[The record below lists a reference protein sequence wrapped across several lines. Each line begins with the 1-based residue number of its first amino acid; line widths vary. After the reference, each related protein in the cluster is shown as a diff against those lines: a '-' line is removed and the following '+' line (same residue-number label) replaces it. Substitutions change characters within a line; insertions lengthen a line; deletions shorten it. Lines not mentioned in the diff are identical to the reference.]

1 MILSVFVSSLTRGLY
16 RTWLL
21 FFIEFDSIL
30 SVLLATFVYFFHD
43 YGFFVVF
50 VFIPSCCF
58 SLV

>member
-30 SVLLATFVYFFHD
+30 SVLLATFVYFFM
-43 YGFFVVF
+43 
-50 VFIPSCCF
+50 IMAF
-58 SLV
+58 SLSLFSYHLVAFR